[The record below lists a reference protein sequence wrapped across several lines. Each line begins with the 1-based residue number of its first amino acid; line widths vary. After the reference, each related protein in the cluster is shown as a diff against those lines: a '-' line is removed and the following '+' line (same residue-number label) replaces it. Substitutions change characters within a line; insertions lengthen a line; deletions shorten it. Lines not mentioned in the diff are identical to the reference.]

1 MMASSAASALDG
13 IVYVIDD
20 DDGARE
26 SLEFLLDCAG
36 VRVRSFASAD
46 AFLKASPPLAGA
58 CVVTDVR
65 MPGTGGIELVEQ
77 LRKRGEEVPVIV
89 ITGHAD
95 VPLAIKAMKA
105 GVADFIE
112 KPFDDAV
119 MLDAIRQAL
128 ARRAGADEARAERQ
142 QVHDRIATLS
152 PREHEVM
159 EGLVAGKANKAIAF
173 DLEISAR
180 TVEVYRANLMMK
192 MQAKTLSDLVR
203 MVTIAGAAG
212 TANSSS

>member
-1 MMASSAASALDG
+1 MANDAANEG

-20 DDGARE
+20 DDSARA
-26 SLEFLLDCAG
+26 SLEFLLDVAG

-46 AFLKASPPLAGA
+46 AFLKAGPPLAGA

-65 MPGTGGIELVEQ
+65 MPGLNGIELAEE
-77 LRKRGEEVPVIV
+77 LKRRGAAAPVIV

-95 VPLAIKAMKA
+95 VPLAIQAMKA

-112 KPFDDAV
+112 KPFNDEV
-119 MLDAIRQAL
+119 MLRAIRNAL
-128 ARRAGADEARAERQ
+128 AQQAGEDSAATERQ
-142 QVHDRIATLS
+142 AVVDRIASLS
-152 PREHEVM
+152 PREREVM
-159 EGLVAGKANKAIAF
+159 DGLVAGKANKAIAF
-173 DLEISAR
+173 DLDISAR

-203 MVTIAGAAG
+203 MATIV
-212 TANSSS
+212 SVSR

>member
-1 MMASSAASALDG
+1 MASDG

-20 DDGARE
+20 DESARH
-26 SLEFLLDCAG
+26 SLEFLLDVAG
-36 VRVRSFASAD
+36 IRVRSFASAD
-46 AFLKASPPLAGA
+46 AFLQAAPPLAGA

-65 MPGTGGIELVEQ
+65 MPGMSGIELAEE
-77 LRKRGEEVPVIV
+77 LKRRGAVAPVIV

-95 VPLAIKAMKA
+95 VPLAIQAMKA

-119 MLDAIRQAL
+119 MLGAIDKAL
-128 ARRAGADEARAERQ
+128 AQHAGEEAAAAERQ
-142 QVHDRIATLS
+142 TVLERMAALS
-152 PREHEVM
+152 RRERDVM
-159 EGLVAGKANKAIAF
+159 EGLVAGKAYKAIGF
-173 DLEISAR
+173 DLDISPR

-203 MVTIAGAAG
+203 MATIV
-212 TANSSS
+212 SMSR